1 MNRRGAPVIG
11 ITADL
16 TEAKRDENGAHREA
30 THFLPTATAARLKTP
45 AGWR

>member
-16 TEAKRDENGAHREA
+16 AQAKRNENGAHREA
-30 THFLPTATAARLKTP
+30 TVFPPPLLSR
-45 AGWR
+45 G